1 MNRYLLVLVVFICC
15 NSVFSQQNGYYG
27 RKLFLEIDGQGQ
39 FPVLQTIFGENFGY
53 RIKGN
58 TLHKSV
64 NFVDVAFRASVN
76 YTFSKRFAL
85 GFEFS
90 QRYYQLNPQSIPEIT
105 RDYRNEN
112 GDLIS
117 EYIPAKVP
125 YFDINESVF
134 MPRVLYSINDA
145 QIPCGFASEWG
156 IGYALVNVP
165 RNNAKLVLNESN
177 EQLTAQ
183 VLERFVDPKA
193 KNFSGL
199 NFMFGFRM
207 NFPVSK
213 RILFHIG
220 FRYQY
225 AYLLEKKKYR
235 AMNESE
241 YWYSPREIWS
251 KVSQRRQFGVIS
263 LSGGFTFSF

>member
-1 MNRYLLVLVVFICC
+1 
-15 NSVFSQQNGYYG
+15 
-27 RKLFLEIDGQGQ
+27 
-39 FPVLQTIFGENFGY
+39 
-53 RIKGN
+53 
-58 TLHKSV
+58 
-64 NFVDVAFRASVN
+64 
-76 YTFSKRFAL
+76 
-85 GFEFS
+85 
-90 QRYYQLNPQSIPEIT
+90 
-105 RDYRNEN
+105 
-112 GDLIS
+112 
-117 EYIPAKVP
+117 
-125 YFDINESVF
+125 
-134 MPRVLYSINDA
+134 
-145 QIPCGFASEWG
+145 
-156 IGYALVNVP
+156 
-165 RNNAKLVLNESN
+165 VLNESN